1 MRFYVYILRSRKDGG
16 LYIGHTNNLARR
28 IWQHNSPWKK
38 TYTSGRGPWD
48 LVHFEVYS
56 SRIQAVRREL
66 FLKSHAGASEK
77 KKLAGGIPLTA
88 FV

>member
-1 MRFYVYILRSRKDGG
+1 MRFYVYILRSRKDGS

-28 IWQHNSPWKK
+28 ILQHNSRGKK
-38 TYTSGRGPWD
+38 TYTSSRGPWD

-66 FLKSHAGASEK
+66 FLKSHAGAFEK
-77 KKLAGGIPLTA
+77 KKLANGIAITD

>member
-1 MRFYVYILRSRKDGG
+1 MQFYVYILRSCKGES

-28 IWQHNSPWKK
+28 ICQHNSPGKK
-38 TYTSGRGPWD
+38 TYTSARGPWD

-56 SRIQAVRREL
+56 SRTQAVRREL

-77 KKLAGGIPLTA
+77 KRLAGDKPLTDI
-88 FV
+88 V